1 MRRRCRHRFG
11 GVSLASGLGL
21 VVVAE
26 GIEHEEPLEFL
37 KSKGCN
43 LVQGYLTGKPMS
55 VDAFREK
62 LIP

>member
-1 MRRRCRHRFG
+1 M
-11 GVSLASGLGL
+11 ASGLGL